1 MWAYEEALGVYPVP
15 WDGQADRRARVGTQ
29 YGGPAVRWQFQGNK
43 VFL

>member
-15 WDGQADRRARVGTQ
+15 WDRRARVGTQ